1 MRLKCDKYYS
11 FADEVTVNLSN
22 MQENAYSSITAVKDT
37 QYTDNLIITVTFNP
51 TSHVHNWDTAN
62 WDSNETHHWH
72 NCLDAD
78 CPLKNPEGMN
88 GYAEHV
94 DADHDDLCDVCG
106 YDMYVPPV
114 NIPDTYDI
122 DLIVGEGGEAKTNL
136 SNASAGTTITV
147 TATPDNGYELAYI
160 TVDGER
166 ISGTSFTMPEHDVT
180 VRVYFTNGGFP
191 FTDVAP
197 GAWYYDA
204 VSYVYANGLMDGTSA
219 TTFEPNAN
227 MTRAMLVTI
236 LWRMEGE
243 PVVNYFMPFADVDGG
258 AWYAEAVRWASSE
271 GIVEGVS
278 DTEFAPNEA
287 VTREQFAAI
296 LYRYAQYDGMDAV
309 TLEENLGGFTDA
321 DSISEYAVP
330 ALNWAVGEGI
340 ITGTTATTL
349 EPQGTA
355 TRAQAAAML
364 MRFAE
369 NLK

>member
-1 MRLKCDKYYS
+1 MCLKCDIHYS
-11 FADEVTVNLSN
+11 FADEVTVRLFN
-22 MQENAYSSITAVKDT
+22 MQESAYSSITVEKGQDFV
-37 QYTDNLIITVTFNP
+37 DNLIITVKFNP
-51 TSHVHNWDTAN
+51 TSHIHNWDTVN

-166 ISGTSFTMPEHDVT
+166 ISGTSFKMPGHDVT
-180 VRVYFTNGGFP
+180 VRVYFTNGAATLP
-191 FTDVAP
+191 FTDVNTGDWFFDYVA
-197 GAWYYDA
+197 
-204 VSYVYANGLMDGTSA
+204 YVYANGLMDGTSA
-219 TTFEPNAN
+219 TTFEPNGT

-243 PVVNYFMPFADVDGG
+243 PVVNYLMPFTDVDGG
-258 AWYAEAVRWASSE
+258 AWYAEAVRWAASE

-278 DTEFAPNEA
+278 DTSFAPNAEI
-287 VTREQFAAI
+287 TREQLAAI
-296 LYRYAQYDGMDAV
+296 LWRYAGEPATAANLAGYADGASV
-309 TLEENLGGFTDA
+309 SA
-321 DSISEYAVP
+321 YAVD
-330 ALNWAVGEGI
+330 AMRWCVEHGI
-340 ITGTTATTL
+340 ITGTTAATL

>member
-1 MRLKCDKYYS
+1 
-11 FADEVTVNLSN
+11 
-22 MQENAYSSITAVKDT
+22 MQESAYSSITVEKGQDFV
-37 QYTDNLIITVTFNP
+37 DNLIITVKFNP
-51 TSHVHNWDTAN
+51 TSHIHNWDAAN

-72 NCLDAD
+72 NCLDAN
-78 CPLKNPEGMN
+78 CPLKNPEGMD

-219 TTFEPNAN
+219 TTF
-227 MTRAMLVTI
+227 LSLI
-236 LWRMEGE
+236 H
-243 PVVNYFMPFADVDGG
+243 
-258 AWYAEAVRWASSE
+258 
-271 GIVEGVS
+271 I
-278 DTEFAPNEA
+278 
-287 VTREQFAAI
+287 
-296 LYRYAQYDGMDAV
+296 
-309 TLEENLGGFTDA
+309 
-321 DSISEYAVP
+321 
-330 ALNWAVGEGI
+330 
-340 ITGTTATTL
+340 
-349 EPQGTA
+349 
-355 TRAQAAAML
+355 
-364 MRFAE
+364 
-369 NLK
+369 